1 MSEDTPIGLTL
12 FTKLIGLVLIIL
24 GVAIAYF
31 SSDIPEGAISS
42 FSGLFVGMGVV
53 IAIVG
58 FLLLA
63 FRGK

>member
-24 GVAIAYF
+24 GAAIAYF
-31 SSDIPEGAISS
+31 SSDPPAGTVSN

-53 IAIVG
+53 VAIVG
-58 FLLLA
+58 FLLLVV
-63 FRGK
+63 RGK